1 MFYQYNQQITDELT
15 AKYEAIEEER
25 LNVRT
30 FSLVISDPDR
40 YGAFIMT
47 VYMVLDVDQC
57 VTY

>member
-1 MFYQYNQQITDELT
+1 MFYQYNHQVTDELT

-30 FSLVISDPDR
+30 FSPVIPDTDR
-40 YGAFIMT
+40 YGAFIMS
-47 VYMVLDVDQC
+47 VYMVLDIDQC